1 MLGQDVP
8 GAHQASPS
16 ALASTAL
23 GCSLYTYDLTH
34 TSSTAQYLALSCLYR
49 VTQMPAISFYGP
61 MPSSPVLNLRLILCN
76 GQHGTAH
83 DGPKTVSVGCGRMKH
98 LAAKQKQHSSGLKV
112 QCGAIPCPLPSP
124 RILRS

>member
-1 MLGQDVP
+1 MLGQDAP

-34 TSSTAQYLALSCLYR
+34 ISSTAQYILLYPVFTVSLRCL
-49 VTQMPAISFYGP
+49 PSPLWSNA
-61 MPSSPVLNLRLILCN
+61 SSPVLNLRLILCN

-83 DGPKTVSVGCGRMKH
+83 DGVKNSFR
-98 LAAKQKQHSSGLKV
+98 
-112 QCGAIPCPLPSP
+112 
-124 RILRS
+124 